1 MSVFVLRTLIV
12 GLVEVALLLALT
24 ILGRLLDA
32 WSGKPIHGINSR
44 SSGNWRRQMFKGWIT
59 MARLLGVFAVTF
71 GVLGF
76 GVTYSWVSRYLP
88 EFQSGMLLCGL
99 LVIAGVALLAA
110 SREVRK
116 ESPASLINLAASSVM
131 VVALL
136 AASSGSVA
144 LRLWWAVVIHLP

>member
-1 MSVFVLRTLIV
+1 
-12 GLVEVALLLALT
+12 
-24 ILGRLLDA
+24 
-32 WSGKPIHGINSR
+32 
-44 SSGNWRRQMFKGWIT
+44 MFKGWIT